1 MNNNLKFT
9 KLYKFLFEGPT
20 YNELPAKAKLLYA
33 LLTERQN
40 LSNANVKQNGLQ
52 SQFID
57 EDGRLFSIYSNI
69 ELKQKLNISEPTLIK
84 LKKQLIKFDLLEEIR
99 IGSNQPNRLYPKKP
113 NDEYFHTYDL
123 DEFYYLP
130 HALFDNP
137 YYKKLSADSIIAYA
151 FYLSRYVYNIYKNHF
166 LDKNDDIYCV
176 LTDKELALCLSCE
189 QKKITRIKKE
199 LEVFGLLRCEKG
211 TFGKDDRLYVSLPK
225 ESQINEI
232 KK

>member
-9 KLYKFLFEGPT
+9 KLYKFLFEGTT
-20 YNELPAKAKLLYA
+20 YDNLPKKAKLLYS
-33 LLTERQN
+33 LLIERQN
-40 LSNANVKQNGLQ
+40 LSKENVKQNGLH

-151 FYLSRYVYNIYKNHF
+151 FYLSRYEYNIYKNHF
-166 LDKNDDIYCV
+166 SDKNDNIYCV
-176 LTDKELALCLSCE
+176 LTNKELALCLSCE
-189 QKKITRIKKE
+189 RKKITRIKKE
-199 LEVFGLLRCEKG
+199 LEVFGLLGCEKG
-211 TFGKDDRLYVSLPK
+211 TFGKADRLYVNLPK
-225 ESQINEI
+225 ES
-232 KK
+232 

>member
-9 KLYKFLFEGPT
+9 KLYKFLFEGTTYDNLPT
-20 YNELPAKAKLLYA
+20 KAKLLHS
-33 LLTERQN
+33 LLIERQN
-40 LSNANVKQNGLQ
+40 LSKENAKQNGLQ

-151 FYLSRYVYNIYKNHF
+151 FYLSRYEYNVYKNHF
-166 LDKNDDIYCV
+166 SDKNDNIYCV
-176 LTDKELALCLSCE
+176 LTNKELALCLSCE
-189 QKKITRIKKE
+189 RKKITRIKKE

-211 TFGKDDRLYVSLPK
+211 TFGKADRLYVNLPK
-225 ESQINEI
+225 ES
-232 KK
+232 